1 MFYVFADDSQLH
13 AQVPASFSSGASKRH
28 SQTAL
33 QCFPYL
39 RVQGDPVH
47 CCNSIPERKGELKN
61 RKAVSAFKIYLIS
74 FYL

>member
-39 RVQGDPVH
+39 RVQRDPVH
-47 CCNSIPERKGELKN
+47 CCNGIPERKGELKN
-61 RKAVSAFKIYLIS
+61 NRLYQCLKFS
-74 FYL
+74 